1 MPDLKLVQLQD
12 ERDKLKRKL
21 AFMTE
26 ENVRLKIKLSQLLK
40 EKFDRKLLDEVETF
54 QTSFIKE
61 DELIGLL
68 RNDIAELD
76 KLIAIVIVEK
86 ENIISEIDSR
96 LKYLQDSI
104 AKAER
109 NFNPIK
115 EAFNNYLLTNL

>member
-26 ENVRLKIKLSQLLK
+26 ENIRLKNSLSQVLND
-40 EKFDRKLLDEVETF
+40 KFDRNLLEEVEKF
-54 QTSFIKE
+54 QTSFIKK

-76 KLIAIVIVEK
+76 KLIDVVIIEK
-86 ENIISEIDSR
+86 EKVISEIDRR
-96 LKYLQDSI
+96 LKYLHNNI
-104 AKAER
+104 ENAER
-109 NFNPIK
+109 QFNHIK
-115 EAFNNYLLTNL
+115 AAFNSYLLANK